1 MRNIFKFISIFVI
14 LISLILFYTFLGYKN
29 IINLTYT
36 LNNIVSIIIGFI
48 FSIVLSYNINKRKQ
62 KNGIL
67 NGIFVGLI
75 IITSFIIIK
84 LLTKTVF
91 LKKDIL
97 KYSVYLLSSIIGGII
112 GVNKRQVKIWSLVFF
127 ILYSFSSCNN
137 INA

>member
-112 GVNKRQVKIWSLVFF
+112 GVNKRQVKI
-127 ILYSFSSCNN
+127 
-137 INA
+137 